1 MTQEVKMS
9 KNMEIFHYTDGSE
22 ALYSYRTWIATKD
35 KDGKVTLS
43 RKYWNYSPTTC
54 RHRNKFLGE
63 FIAETRRKIK
73 EGIYE
78 LI

>member
-1 MTQEVKMS
+1 
-9 KNMEIFHYTDGSE
+9 MEIIHYTDGSE
-22 ALYSYRTWIATKD
+22 ARTWIATK
-35 KDGKVTLS
+35 GKTTLS

>member
-1 MTQEVKMS
+1 MS
-9 KNMEIFHYTDGSE
+9 KNMEVIHHSDGSE
-22 ALYSYRTWIATKD
+22 ALYSYGTWIATKGN
-35 KDGKVTLS
+35 DGKVILS
-43 RKYWNYSPTTC
+43 RKYWNYSSTTGK
-54 RHRNKFLGE
+54 HRNKFLGE

>member
-1 MTQEVKMS
+1 MS
-9 KNMEIFHYTDGSE
+9 KNMEIIHHIDGIES
-22 ALYSYRTWIATKD
+22 LYSYGTWIATKG
-35 KDGKVTLS
+35 KDGKATLS

-63 FIAETRRKIK
+63 FIAETRRKIE

>member
-1 MTQEVKMS
+1 MS
-9 KNMEIFHYTDGSE
+9 KNMEIIHYTNGTKS
-22 ALYSYRTWIATKD
+22 LYSYRTWIADKD
-35 KDGKVTLS
+35 KNGKVTLS

-63 FIAETRRKIK
+63 FIAETRRKIN

>member
-1 MTQEVKMS
+1 
-9 KNMEIFHYTDGSE
+9 MEIIHYTDGSE
-22 ALYSYRTWIATKD
+22 ALYSYRTWIATKG

-43 RKYWNYSPTTC
+43 RKYWNYSPTT
-54 RHRNKFLGE
+54 RNKFLGE